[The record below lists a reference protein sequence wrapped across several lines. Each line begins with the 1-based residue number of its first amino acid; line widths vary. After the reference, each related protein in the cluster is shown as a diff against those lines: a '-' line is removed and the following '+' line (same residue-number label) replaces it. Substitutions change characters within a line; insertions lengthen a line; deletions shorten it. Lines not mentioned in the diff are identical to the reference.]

1 MARLMNL
8 QFNGWLGTLFVAAV
22 GAVLVCGLAVRD
34 RMLPYA
40 SRQIQTVAPP
50 VFDQKSV
57 DGALRM
63 MVLFDVLSDEERKRI
78 RDAMPGPAG
87 IRLTGP
93 RLIIPLAL
101 FQNLAR
107 ERPL

>member
-1 MARLMNL
+1 MA
-8 QFNGWLGTLFVAAV
+8 GWLARYFVRGSSGRGSRV
-22 GAVLVCGLAVRD
+22 WLGGSRPD
-34 RMLPYA
+34 A
-40 SRQIQTVAPP
+40 SLRKPADPNGCTAR
-50 VFDQKSV
+50 FDQKSV